1 MTWNPSMTQQLDSD
15 GRLKHLLTLEG
26 LPRETLCRL
35 LDRAGQIRDAALG
48 RTQKRS
54 SLSGTTICTLFFEPS
69 TRTRSSFQIAA
80 QRLGADVINFDA
92 STSSS
97 RKGETALD
105 TLKNL
110 EAMGVRGFIVRHPQ
124 DGAAEALAAEAGEG
138 TTLVNA
144 GDGRSAHPTQG
155 LLDALTL
162 KQAKGPDFSKLK
174 VLIVGDVKH
183 SRVARSDLHALRTLG
198 TGEIRVCG
206 PSELLPQDATLQGCE
221 VGDDFNAMLDG
232 VDALTLKQAK
242 GPDFSKLKVLIVG
255 DVKHSRVARSDLHA
269 LRTLGTGEIRVCGPS
284 ELLPQDATLQ
294 GCEVGDDFNAML
306 DGVDAVMMLRLQRE
320 RMEEGLIASLEDY
333 HAQYGLTAE
342 RLRRAAPDAVVLHP
356 GPINRGVEITDEV
369 ADGPQSLVLRQVS
382 NGVAIR
388 MAVLESLLA

>member
-1 MTWNPSMTQQLDSD
+1 MTLQLDSD

-48 RTQKRS
+48 RTQKRNA
-54 SLSGTTICTLFFEPS
+54 LSGTTLCTLFFEPS
-69 TRTRSSFQIAA
+69 TRTRSSFHIAA

-110 EAMGVRGFIVRHPQ
+110 EAMGVRGFIVRHSQ
-124 DGAAEALAAEAGEG
+124 DGAVEELAAQAGEG

-155 LLDALTL
+155 LLDVLTL

-206 PSELLPQDATLQGCE
+206 PAELLPQDATLQGCQ
-221 VGDDFNAMLDG
+221 VGDDFDAML
-232 VDALTLKQAK
+232 A
-242 GPDFSKLKVLIVG
+242 
-255 DVKHSRVARSDLHA
+255 
-269 LRTLGTGEIRVCGPS
+269 
-284 ELLPQDATLQ
+284 
-294 GCEVGDDFNAML
+294 
-306 DGVDAVMMLRLQRE
+306 GVDAVMMLRLQRE
-320 RMEEGLIASLEDY
+320 RMEEGLVASLEDY
-333 HAQYGLTAE
+333 HVQYGLTAG
-342 RLRRAAPDAVVLHP
+342 RLRRAAPEAVVLHP

-388 MAVLESLLA
+388 MAVLEALLA

>member
-1 MTWNPSMTQQLDSD
+1 MTLQLDSD

-54 SLSGTTICTLFFEPS
+54 SLSGTTLCTLFFEPS
-69 TRTRSSFQIAA
+69 TRTRSSFHIAA

-110 EAMGVRGFIVRHPQ
+110 EAMGVRGFIVRHSQ
-124 DGAAEALAAEAGEG
+124 DGAVEALAAQAGEG

-155 LLDALTL
+155 LLDVLTL
-162 KQAKGPDFSKLK
+162 KQAKGADFSRLK

-206 PSELLPQDATLQGCE
+206 PAELLPQDATLQGCE
-221 VGDDFNAMLDG
+221 VGDDFNAML
-232 VDALTLKQAK
+232 
-242 GPDFSKLKVLIVG
+242 
-255 DVKHSRVARSDLHA
+255 
-269 LRTLGTGEIRVCGPS
+269 E
-284 ELLPQDATLQ
+284 
-294 GCEVGDDFNAML
+294 
-306 DGVDAVMMLRLQRE
+306 GVDAVMMLRLQRE
-320 RMEEGLIASLEDY
+320 RMEEGLVASLEDY
-333 HAQYGLTAE
+333 HAQYGLTVE
-342 RLRRAAPDAVVLHP
+342 RLRRAAPEAVVLHP